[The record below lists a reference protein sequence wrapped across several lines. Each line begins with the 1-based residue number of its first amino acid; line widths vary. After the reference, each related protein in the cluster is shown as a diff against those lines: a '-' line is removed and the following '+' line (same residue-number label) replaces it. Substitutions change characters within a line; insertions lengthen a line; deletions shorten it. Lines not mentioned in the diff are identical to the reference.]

1 MLTHPT
7 AANRTHDFPFTAVLT
22 PGFHTIL
29 PDVPQ
34 THCEFRGP
42 QPHEEGTA
50 GGDAKE
56 EQNHN
61 SAQATWWLSSAK
73 EWDTRRLHLTAHQN
87 DSTTYPHALPS
98 VSMTCRHTSP
108 PSKVVFRQCPPCSG
122 APAETQPPHSYN
134 YVPIAVPKCYAGGK
148 EDGIFLQ
155 TNWLSQP
162 HLHQV
167 LLDCTE
173 IRVSWI
179 FKQI

>member
-22 PGFHTIL
+22 PGFYTIL

-108 PSKVVFRQCPPCSG
+108 PAKVCLGSALLAQVHRRKHSLHIPTIMCQLLCLNVMLEEKKMEFSCRQIDHPSL
-122 APAETQPPHSYN
+122 TST
-134 YVPIAVPKCYAGGK
+134 KCCLTA
-148 EDGIFLQ
+148 Q
-155 TNWLSQP
+155 
-162 HLHQV
+162 
-167 LLDCTE
+167 
-173 IRVSWI
+173 R
-179 FKQI
+179 